1 MNRPTSTFYSC
12 TYTTKDKK
20 SFLALARI
28 LRSEALKNYTAN
40 HNHSNPVASA
50 GIYQLS
56 HIPNPPGQSG
66 ECKNKSDAFFY
77 SFHLPSSVNIHFP
90 L

>member
-28 LRSEALKNYTAN
+28 LRSEALKNYTAK

-56 HIPNPPGQSG
+56 HIPNPQSKV
-66 ECKNKSDAFFY
+66 ENARTNQM
-77 SFHLPSSVNIHFP
+77 LSSILFTCQV